1 MTEKQYQTL
10 LPYIH
15 ITPKDTET
23 RTVQLYSSPASNDS
37 AVTFRIAPENIRLGP
52 LST

>member
-15 ITPKDTET
+15 ITPEDTET
-23 RTVQLYSSPASNDS
+23 RTVQYTALLQAI
-37 AVTFRIAPENIRLGP
+37 TAPLLSELHRKNIRLGP